1 MPRRRVGR
9 HSPERASSKH
19 AAWSQRSAASCCST
33 LAPGGSTAAKPLIF
47 RHFGRMRIAILDP
60 AAGISGDM
68 TLGALLSVGVPAAWL
83 EELPR
88 RLGLAGVSISI
99 REVARCGVGCTQV
112 EFAIPE
118 QPHGRHVGELVRL
131 VERAPVSAW
140 VKERAVRAF

>member
-1 MPRRRVGR
+1 MPGPGAGR
-9 HSPERASSKH
+9 PSRGCWSSRP
-19 AAWSQRSAASCCST
+19 AVPSSRTST
-33 LAPGGSTAAKPLIF
+33 WYSSTPAPGGCTGAKPLIF
-47 RHFGRMRIAILDP
+47 RRFGRMRIAILDP

-118 QPHGRHVGELVRL
+118 QPHGRHVGELV
-131 VERAPVSAW
+131 
-140 VKERAVRAF
+140 